1 MVELLP
7 LLTAVLGSVA
17 TAVLARSALRH
28 WWAERAGRPYEL
40 PVAYAGTV
48 LRATGAAVAA
58 GVAAGAICWGPGVG
72 SGVGSGV
79 SLGGG
84 SGGASGGA
92 RPAHIVAGPAPARD
106 PAPPVR
112 PRRNAAPDPDPGPPR
127 TVAHPAGGA
136 LQRFADGTRV
146 WLPPQYDYPS
156 AAGLDFP
163 YVVAYMAQDDA
174 PGLLGA
180 FDAHVRRGLAD
191 PFVVVL
197 PARCGARVPDA
208 VTDRYRLAPVRSARA
223 LLGLGDQA
231 PCAVREA
238 LTHPDRYQAAAGVSG
253 TYDDMALPRRSTTDF
268 LLATPS
274 GEEAHA
280 DAALRLRDEMGDLTE
295 VRILDGITPR
305 RRLLG
310 LVAGYF
316 TEKLDGPES
325 PIRGWRRTVPPH
337 QGGYAPK
344 HPTGGTEAP

>member
-1 MVELLP
+1 VVELLP
-7 LLTAVLGSVA
+7 LLAAVLGAVA
-17 TAVLARSALRH
+17 TAALARSALRH

-48 LRATGAAVAA
+48 VRAAGAAVAA
-58 GVAAGAICWGPGVG
+58 AVVAVAICWG
-72 SGVGSGV
+72 SG
-79 SLGGG
+79 LGGG
-84 SGGASGGA
+84 PGGAH
-92 RPAHIVAGPAPARD
+92 PAHIAAEPAPARA

-112 PRRNAAPDPDPGPPR
+112 PRRNPAPAPARDPGPPR
-127 TVAHPAGGA
+127 TVAHPAGGT
-136 LQRFADGTRV
+136 LQRYADGTRV
-146 WLPPQYDYPS
+146 WLPPQYGYPS

-163 YVVAYMAQDDA
+163 YVVAYMAQDDDA
-174 PGLLGA
+174 PALLGA
-180 FDAHVRRGLAD
+180 FDTHVRSGLAD

-197 PARCGARVPDA
+197 PARCGAEVPEA

-238 LTHPDRYQAAAGVSG
+238 LAHPEHYQAAAGISG

-274 GEEAHA
+274 GEEEHA
-280 DAALRLRDEMGDLTE
+280 ASALRLRDEMQDLTE

-325 PIRGWRRTVPPH
+325 PIRAWRRTVPPH
-337 QGGYAPK
+337 QGGYAPN